1 MANSEHKS
9 GGATMAVAPSANKRR
24 RPFRL
29 EWDPEEEDRDAE
41 ARRQRKKRRPEK
53 AAPVGDYAVV
63 EDDCVTSSVRAVRRW
78 IDRMRAKSDAVWGDG
93 GAWWDRAAR
102 ALWPPPDRAGA
113 LLLVSAILRG
123 HPFSTPYDA
132 LVAGVP
138 QCVLDTV
145 AWRGPRLIVGLCVH
159 PDGCGPV
166 ASRPAGSPVD
176 PHADRVLRVAM
187 RLAPPNAVN
196 NNNADDTV
204 FTVGQVIEV
213 IAGVCAGRVAGRRL
227 QLVQRKIAQW
237 YAAHTRWTDPDAP
250 AHESIQ
256 CFVERRLLLTERTG
270 CTADALAAGLLRP
283 CDWLAGARGPT
294 LDSIARDL
302 PATPRPTKG
311 KEKAGCDLV
320 DDDDGNDRDPHVGAG
335 AGRPNLET
343 ASGSNE
349 LDLDGCRAARVV
361 VDGADEA
368 HADGGHEDAGGDGEH
383 ARKKRQDQQR
393 LRDAPSLRCVYERI
407 VCRKAP
413 AGEGRV
419 SCVYVQSRLCAAED
433 RPDA

>member
-1 MANSEHKS
+1 MSSGEHER
-9 GGATMAVAPSANKRR
+9 GGAVVGAPPGNKRR
-24 RPFRL
+24 RALRL
-29 EWDPEEEDRDAE
+29 EWDPEEAERDAE
-41 ARRQRKKRRPEK
+41 ARRRRKKRRPEK
-53 AAPVGDYAVV
+53 AAPVGAYAIAKG
-63 EDDCVTSSVRAVRRW
+63 DCVEVSVRAVRRW
-78 IDRMRAKSDAVWGDG
+78 IDRMHAQSDAVWGDG

-138 QCVLDTV
+138 QSVLDTV

-187 RLAPPNAVN
+187 RLAPPDAVN
-196 NNNADDTV
+196 SGADHTV

-213 IAGVCAGRVAGRRL
+213 IASVCAGRVAGRRL

-237 YAAHTRWTDPDAP
+237 YAAHTRWTDAGAP
-250 AHESIQ
+250 ARESIQ

-270 CTADALAAGLLRP
+270 CTADALVAGLLRP

-294 LDSIARDL
+294 LDPIARDL
-302 PATPRPTKG
+302 PASPRPTKG
-311 KEKAGCDLV
+311 KEKVDCDR
-320 DDDDGNDRDPHVGAG
+320 DDDHDGNERDLCAG
-335 AGRPNLET
+335 AGGGRSNLEM
-343 ASGSNE
+343 ALGSNK
-349 LDLDGCRAARVV
+349 DDPDGCRVARAV
-361 VDGADEA
+361 VD
-368 HADGGHEDAGGDGEH
+368 DGREDAGSDAER

-413 AGEGRV
+413 AGEGRA

-433 RPDA
+433 RADA

>member
-1 MANSEHKS
+1 MA
-9 GGATMAVAPSANKRR
+9 AAPPGNKRR
-24 RPFRL
+24 RVLRL
-29 EWDPEEEDRDAE
+29 EWDPEEAERDAE

-78 IDRMRAKSDAVWGDG
+78 TDRMRAQSDVVWGDG

-166 ASRPAGSPVD
+166 ASRSAGSPVD
-176 PHADRVLRVAM
+176 PHVDRVLRVAM
-187 RLAPPNAVN
+187 RLAPPDAINV
-196 NNNADDTV
+196 NADDTV
-204 FTVGQVIEV
+204 FTVGQVVQV

-237 YAAHTRWTDPDAP
+237 YAAHTRWTSAEGPP
-250 AHESIQ
+250 RESIQ

-294 LDSIARDL
+294 LDSIARTL

-311 KEKAGCDLV
+311 KEKVSHDL
-320 DDDDGNDRDPHVGAG
+320 DADGADGDGDDRDPHAG
-335 AGRPNLET
+335 AGGGRPNS
-343 ASGSNE
+343 ASNE
-349 LDLDGCRAARVV
+349 LGLDGCQATCVV
-361 VDGADEA
+361 VDGAD
-368 HADGGHEDAGGDGEH
+368 DGHEDIGNDGEY

-413 AGEGRV
+413 AGEGRA

>member
-1 MANSEHKS
+1 MANSEHK
-9 GGATMAVAPSANKRR
+9 GDGTVVDAPSANKRR
-24 RPFRL
+24 RALRL

-63 EDDCVTSSVRAVRRW
+63 EGDCVTSSVRAVRRW
-78 IDRMRAKSDAVWGDG
+78 IDRMHARSDAVWGDG

-123 HPFSTPYDA
+123 HPFSAPYDA

-187 RLAPPNAVN
+187 RLAPPDPANDK
-196 NNNADDTV
+196 NADDTV

-213 IAGVCAGRVAGRRL
+213 IASVCAGRVAGRRL

-237 YAAHTRWTDPDAP
+237 YAAHTRWTDADAP
-250 AHESIQ
+250 ASESIQ

-283 CDWLAGARGPT
+283 CDWLAGARGPA
-294 LDSIARDL
+294 LDSIARTL
-302 PATPRPTKG
+302 PAAPRPTKG
-311 KEKAGCDLV
+311 KEKVGCDRDAAADDCAV
-320 DDDDGNDRDPHVGAG
+320 DDDDGNDCDPHAG
-335 AGRPNLET
+335 AGGGRLNLEM
-343 ASGSNE
+343 ALGSNK
-349 LDLDGCRAARVV
+349 DDPDGHQAACVAIE
-361 VDGADEA
+361 DGREGA
-368 HADGGHEDAGGDGEH
+368 GSDAER

-413 AGEGRV
+413 AGEGRA